1 MNCLTKTT
9 HWVWLLAATTLTVAV
24 VACEQAPKEP
34 PPESA
39 ARVMEDIKAGY
50 NAEDKEK
57 FCADFA
63 DIMFTKGFTEDAY
76 LDVIRELKHKY
87 GDWKS
92 ETYLGLDER
101 AHEWRVQMEKGKL
114 KLILVLNEESKVT
127 GLWFRWS
134 TFWERLRGN

>member
-1 MNCLTKTT
+1 
-9 HWVWLLAATTLTVAV
+9 
-24 VACEQAPKEP
+24 
-34 PPESA
+34 
-39 ARVMEDIKAGY
+39 MEGIKAGY
-50 NAEDKEK
+50 NAEDKQK

-76 LDVIRELKHKY
+76 LDVVRELKHKY

-127 GLWFRWS
+127 GLWFRWP
-134 TFWERLRGN
+134 TFWESLSGN

>member
-1 MNCLTKTT
+1 MRKRGRRLCKSAA
-9 HWVWLLAATTLTVAV
+9 LLAFITALAFASCDRPSKT
-24 VACEQAPKEP
+24 P

-39 ARVMEDIKAGY
+39 VRVMEGIKAAY
-50 NAEDKEK
+50 NAENKQR

-87 GDWKS
+87 GDWNS

-114 KLILVLNEESKVT
+114 KLILILNEESKVT

-134 TFWERLRGN
+134 TFWEGLSGD